1 MAAPRARRINIPLR
15 HVALTC
21 GVMMFALLAN
31 VTYLQAFRSDRLTD
45 DPRNQRTT
53 IARFD
58 GPRGDIL
65 LRDGTV
71 VATSVESQGGRYGY
85 RRVYP
90 GGPLYAPVTGHLSL
104 YGATGIERAQDAVLS
119 GTDPRVKLRA
129 LMDGTRAGAGATLRL
144 TIDPRA
150 QRAAYEGL
158 RATGL
163 RGAAVAIEPETGAI
177 LAMVSFPS
185 YDPNVYTTFD
195 GAELDRADRLL
206 RSDPRD
212 PLLNRAIQR
221 NYPPGSTFK
230 VVTSAAAL
238 GSGRYRPTTGVSAP
252 ATLRLPGS
260 GAYLHNAGGVSC
272 GDGNPPLAYAFKLSC
287 NTPFANL
294 GIDLGQETLREQ
306 ARAFGFDADD
316 LTVPMPVAE
325 SVFPQNM
332 DQAQTA
338 MSALGQ
344 FDTRVTPLMVAM
356 LSAAVANDGSLMRPY
371 LVEEIR
377 LADGAVVDGAEPSPY
392 RRTMEAAEAN
402 LLTAMMVTVT
412 RPGGTGE
419 AAAIPGVE
427 VAAKTGTAENSTTG
441 QDHAVFTGFAP
452 AAAPRVAVGV
462 LVEHGGSGGQVAAP
476 IARAIMRA
484 VLGPSG
490 PDDQAQEAP
499 PGESDGQAE

>member
-21 GVMMFALLAN
+21 GFMMFALLAN
-31 VTYLQAFRSDRLTD
+31 VTYLQAFRAARYVD
-45 DPRNQRTT
+45 DPRDQRTM

-58 GPRGDIL
+58 RPRGDIL

-71 VATSVESQGGRYGY
+71 VATSVANVDGGRYGY
-85 RRVYP
+85 RRLYP
-90 GGPLYAPVTGHLSL
+90 GGPSYAAVTGHLSL
-104 YGATGIERAQDAVLS
+104 YGATGLERAEDAVLS
-119 GTDPRVKLRA
+119 GSDPRVRLRS
-129 LMDGTRAGAGATLRL
+129 LLDGTMRSGATVRL
-144 TIDPRA
+144 TIDSRA
-150 QRAAYEGL
+150 QRAAYAGL

-163 RGAAVAIEPETGAI
+163 RGAAVAIEPATGAI

-195 GAELDRADRLL
+195 VAGLGRVDERL
-206 RSDPRD
+206 RGDPGD

-230 VVTSAAAL
+230 IVTSAAAL
-238 GSGRYRPTTGVSAP
+238 GSGRYRPTTGVTAP
-252 ATLRLPGS
+252 VALRLPGT
-260 GAYLHNAGGVSC
+260 GTYLRNSGGVSC
-272 GDGNPPLAYAFKLSC
+272 GSGRPPLAYAFKVSC
-287 NTPFANL
+287 NTPFAQL
-294 GIDLGQETLREQ
+294 GIDLGQEALREQ

-325 SVFPQNM
+325 SVYPGHM

-344 FDTRVTPLMVAM
+344 FDDRATPLMIAM

-371 LVEEIR
+371 LVEDIR
-377 LADGAVVDGAEPSPY
+377 LTDDTVIDGAEPSRY
-392 RRTMEAAEAN
+392 RTTMDPEEAN
-402 LLTAMMVTVT
+402 RLTAMMVTVT

-427 VAAKTGTAENSTTG
+427 VAAKTGTAENDVTG

-452 AAAPRVAVGV
+452 AADPQVAVGV
-462 LVEHGGSGGQVAAP
+462 LVEHGGAGGRVAAP

-484 VLGPSG
+484 VLGPSSG
-490 PDDQAQEAP
+490 DRAAGRP
-499 PGESDGQAE
+499 PGGSGGQAE